1 MCWVKHNEKGTW
13 SVVTLTFPIS
23 FTTIYFV
30 TLACY
35 CDTGGF
41 TEHGTMTHRG
51 ASRAF
56 YTNLT
61 NTSVGVQNYQDVYVV
76 IFGI

>member
-13 SVVTLTFPIS
+13 GVVTLTFPIS

-30 TLACY
+30 TLASFCNA
-35 CDTGGF
+35 GGF
-41 TEHGTMTHRG
+41 TNTATMSHRG
-51 ASRAF
+51 AARAF

-61 NTSVGVQNYQDVYVV
+61 NTSIGVQNYEDVYVV